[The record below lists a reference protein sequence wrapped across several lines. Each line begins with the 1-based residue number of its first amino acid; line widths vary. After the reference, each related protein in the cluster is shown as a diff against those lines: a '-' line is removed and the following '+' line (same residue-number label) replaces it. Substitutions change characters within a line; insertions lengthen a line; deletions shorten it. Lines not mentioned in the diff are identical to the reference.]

1 MMTETL
7 ICLGAA
13 FLLGVAGSLTSRRAE
28 RISSK
33 PLLIVSLVFAV
44 LCALAII
51 AAVIFLIL
59 NKG

>member
-1 MMTETL
+1 MTETL
-7 ICLGAA
+7 ICLGIA
-13 FLLGVAGSLTSRRAE
+13 FFLGIVGSLTSRRAE

-51 AAVIFLIL
+51 AAVIFLIIH
-59 NKG
+59 K